1 MASNNSKDHHGG
13 ERERAGKTAA
23 RVPREMRKAE
33 AEGEGEGKHAIVTD
47 NHNNRTLHSGA
58 LNDFQYVRRRIVSRE
73 KRPASSM
80 THNGKLN
87 AEKWNRK
94 VRKTC
99 MRVSIRL
106 RCTRQVGQDGRALLP
121 LMTSGSSPLSLR

>member
-1 MASNNSKDHHGG
+1 MG

-23 RVPREMRKAE
+23 RVPREMQEAE

-106 RCTRQVGQDGRALLP
+106 RCIRQVGQDGRV
-121 LMTSGSSPLSLR
+121 LMTSDNSPLSLR